1 MYLLLPMVLELI
13 LVIVDDK
20 LWLLTGMLPG
30 LDIVPGLEAGWETKL
45 GLCIGL
51 DIDDWE
57 TDELTFEIEALSWAL
72 FVELSFLAII

>member
-1 MYLLLPMVLELI
+1 MVLELM
-13 LVIVDDK
+13 LVIADDK

-30 LDIVPGLEAGWETKL
+30 LETGWETKL